1 MATEQYDFTAKQKDY
16 AVYLPALSS
25 FYATFVG
32 KQQETGKYV
41 DPARVPSTLQHGV
54 ESLNFLNNKQGMFTY
69 KWALY
74 SAGHAVLDVAKDHPK
89 EWMVTHRN
97 RADNVV
103 VGDSGGFQIAKG
115 VWEGNWPD
123 TTDKETGK
131 KRKQVLKW
139 MDTVCDYGMTLD
151 VPTWT
156 VYDKKASAKTNIKTY
171 QQAVDVTQFNNEYFI
186 KNRSGDCKFLNVLQG
201 SNHSDA
207 DHWYSL
213 MKKYCDPKQY
223 PNDHFNGWGMGGQNM
238 CDLHLILKRLVT
250 LYYDDLL
257 QTGVHDWMHIL
268 GTSRLEWAC
277 VLTDVQR
284 AVRANY
290 NPNFTISFDCAS
302 PFLATANGQVYSVNE
317 HEDRGKWVYRMRS
330 CVDDKKYSTDTR
342 PFVPAILQDGLY
354 DDFTDSFVTQ
364 KLKMND
370 ICIYGKGDLN
380 KIGKEGK
387 TSWDSFSYALLMAHN
402 VWMHIKAV
410 QDSNIL
416 YDQGKMPRMLVNDL
430 GAGTTVRDIIN
441 EVFAQPTKEKSLE
454 IIDNHSTL
462 WMQVVGNRGFS
473 GKKALNANT
482 QFNNLFE
489 MA

>member
-1 MATEQYDFTAKQKDY
+1 MAIEQDNLSAKQKDY

-41 DPARVPSTLQHGV
+41 DPARVPSSFKNGV
-54 ESLNFLNNKQGMFTY
+54 ESINFLNEKEGMFTY
-69 KWALY
+69 NQALY
-74 SAGHAVLDVAKDHPK
+74 SAGHAVLDVTKDHPK
-89 EWMVTHRN
+89 DWMVTRRDKKKN
-97 RADNVV
+97 LI

-115 VWEGNWPD
+115 TWEGNWPD
-123 TTDKETGK
+123 TTDKNCSK
-131 KRKQVLKW
+131 KRKQVLTW
-139 MDTVCDYGMTLD
+139 MDSVCDYGMTLD
-151 VPTWT
+151 IPTWT

-171 QQAVDVTQFNNEYFI
+171 QQAVDITQFNNEYFM
-186 KNRSGDCKFLNVLQG
+186 KNRTGDCKFLNVLQG

-257 QTGVHDWMHIL
+257 QTGIHDWMHIL

-290 NPNFTISFDCAS
+290 NPNFTLSFDCAS

-317 HEDRGKWVYRMRS
+317 HPDRGKWVYRMRS

-342 PFVPAILQDGLY
+342 PFASAVMQDKLFEN
-354 DDFTDSFVTQ
+354 FTDSIVTQ
-364 KLKMND
+364 GIKMND

-387 TSWDSFSYALLMAHN
+387 TSWDSFSYAILMAHN

-410 QDSNIL
+410 QDSNVL

-430 GAGTTVRDIIN
+430 GAGTAVRDIIN
-441 EVFAQPTKEKSLE
+441 EVFAQPTKEKSFE
-454 IIDNHSTL
+454 IIDKHSTL